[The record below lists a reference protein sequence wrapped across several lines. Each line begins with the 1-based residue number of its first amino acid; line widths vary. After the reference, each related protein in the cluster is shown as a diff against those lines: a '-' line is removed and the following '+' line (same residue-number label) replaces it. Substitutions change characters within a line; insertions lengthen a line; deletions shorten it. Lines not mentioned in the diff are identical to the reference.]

1 MKGLE
6 KMDRQLQRILN
17 AYDSWRDA
25 AEKAVWVVMG
35 DGGQTAIGRDKDK
48 AAIRLHSLFKG
59 YRIAKIN
66 EVPDRSDQLLF
77 AVNDRMAYIYV
88 TDRNMPLQDAIN
100 ELKKTN
106 ESLLQRGKKRL
117 DICRFEAFFKTA
129 AVSSKRR
136 LSRSLRAVM
145 DDQRRFF
152 FIGH

>member
-6 KMDRQLQRILN
+6 KMDQQLQRILN

-66 EVPDRSDQLLF
+66 QAPDRNAQLLF

-88 TDRNMPLQDAIN
+88 TDRNMPLQGAVN

-106 ESLLQRGKKRL
+106 GSLSQRGKKRL
-117 DICRFEAFFKTA
+117 DIC
-129 AVSSKRR
+129 
-136 LSRSLRAVM
+136 
-145 DDQRRFF
+145 
-152 FIGH
+152 

>member
-6 KMDRQLQRILN
+6 KMDQQLQCILN

-66 EVPDRSDQLLF
+66 EAHDRNAQLLF

-88 TDRNMPLQDAIN
+88 TDRNMPLQGAVN
-100 ELKKTN
+100 ELKKDERIAFTAW
-106 ESLLQRGKKRL
+106 KK
-117 DICRFEAFFKTA
+117 A
-129 AVSSKRR
+129 AGYM
-136 LSRSLRAVM
+136 LIRSVL
-145 DDQRRFF
+145 
-152 FIGH
+152 